1 MSLNDWCIKKIQE
14 HDKVTEVEKITEDT
28 FRVKVVDGI
37 EDGFLILTRSEEF
50 STANSIDATS
60 VGSFDFFLNIKK
72 DAHISGELLALAS
85 VYGFA
90 IGDLSDL
97 YRALQEKKISD
108 YINPNISY
116 IIRGLKQHNRV
127 ESFYRLDNRRFRIKR
142 KGLNDVTIIAL
153 DNYDLTADVVRSAIE
168 KYEKF
173 DAIFTSNPNCQR
185 AKSAEVVAADAE
197 LKILSWGELIG
208 DLNREW

>member
-1 MSLNDWCIKKIQE
+1 MSLNDWCIKNIQE
-14 HDKVTEVEKITEDT
+14 HDKVTEVEKVTEDT
-28 FRVKVVDGI
+28 LRVKVVDGI
-37 EDGFLILTRSEEF
+37 GDGFLIFTRSEEF
-50 STANSIDATS
+50 STVNSVHATS
-60 VGSFDFFLNIKK
+60 IGNFDFFLNIKK
-72 DAHISGELLALAS
+72 DAHISGELIALAS

-116 IIRGLKQHNRV
+116 IMRGLKQHNRV

-142 KGLNDVTIIAL
+142 KGLDDVTIIAL
-153 DNYDLTADVVRSAIE
+153 HNYDLTADIVRSAIE
-168 KYEKF
+168 KYEEF

-197 LKILSWGELIG
+197 LKILNWGELMG
-208 DLNREW
+208 DLNRKW